1 MELSNRLGSMP
12 QRSAVRHVALQHGIR
27 RRGGGMGG
35 GADEAWA
42 VKIEHRIAEE
52 KEEERLQVMIDNGYR
67 LSPPSPTPP
76 PPALESKIEI

>member
-1 MELSNRLGSMP
+1 MELSNMLGSMP

-27 RRGGGMGG
+27 RRGG

-52 KEEERLQVMIDNGYR
+52 KEEERLQVMIDNGSSF
-67 LSPPSPTPP
+67 SPPSPAPS